1 MARINCAGYK
11 PDGTRCKIKWGLNDQ
26 GYCFHH
32 DWQARPVCQGF
43 SVDNQ
48 TRCKNHAK
56 TGYAYCCASHDPAI
70 GLIRSHELDPITPGL
85 RVRVQ
90 ADVVARYGG
99 TDVYNREWLD
109 LETPFALHLD
119 HIVEKQCFPF
129 MFSQMGLRQGDEDLA
144 MATEVLRENVVHEL
158 DNLALTRSNTNRI
171 KGSAVWHFL
180 DDSLTGHRSKTF
192 TDYLSAARR
201 DNESLGRDATR
212 QITRCMG
219 RSMKMCQRKLGDE
232 GETPVLEQLSE
243 HLQQM
248 YVDMELHGAR

>member
-1 MARINCAGYK
+1 MPIEVK
-11 PDGTRCKIKWGLNDQ
+11 TPED
-26 GYCFHH
+26 
-32 DWQARPVCQGF
+32 F
-43 SVDNQ
+43 S
-48 TRCKNHAK
+48 
-56 TGYAYCCASHDPAI
+56 GAI
-70 GLIRSHELDPITPGL
+70 GEKQPATVQFSAPRCGGCKMVTPQGDATDGE
-85 RVRVQ
+85 RVPGRQVPK
-90 ADVVARYGG
+90 
-99 TDVYNREWLD
+99 DVYNREWLD
-109 LETPFALHLD
+109 LKTPFALDLD

-192 TDYLSAARR
+192 TGYLSDARR